1 MKFRNLIPIF
11 LLAGPLAA
19 QQPATSPKPDESALS
34 PSWETQKQARTFL
47 LSIPAPRGQ
56 ITDRN
61 GNPLA
66 QTRVSYNLAINFP
79 TPLKFT
85 DEQALEFAHEQIGI
99 ARGLLGRTADAPDE
113 QILKHYHNRGV
124 LPLDIAM
131 DLVPSELV
139 HVREHP
145 QLTTPCT
152 RSISAFIRMPR
163 SPATSSATPEKTG
176 ISSTSRSRI
185 TTCSGPRRKAARAW
199 NSPSTS
205 SSQAR
210 WGR

>member
-1 MKFRNLIPIF
+1 VKPWHFIPIF
-11 LLAGPLAA
+11 LFCTALVA
-19 QQPATSPKPDESALS
+19 QQPAASPKPDDTAMA
-34 PSWETQKQARTFL
+34 PSWETQKQARTYL

-99 ARGLLGRTADAPDE
+99 ARGLLGRTADAPDD

-124 LPLDIAM
+124 LPLDIAL
-131 DLVPSELV
+131 DLLPNELV
-139 HVREHP
+139 KVREHP
-145 QLTTPCT
+145 
-152 RSISAFIRMPR
+152 
-163 SPATSSATPEKTG
+163 
-176 ISSTSRSRI
+176 
-185 TTCSGPRRKAARAW
+185 
-199 NSPSTS
+199 
-205 SSQAR
+205 
-210 WGR
+210 